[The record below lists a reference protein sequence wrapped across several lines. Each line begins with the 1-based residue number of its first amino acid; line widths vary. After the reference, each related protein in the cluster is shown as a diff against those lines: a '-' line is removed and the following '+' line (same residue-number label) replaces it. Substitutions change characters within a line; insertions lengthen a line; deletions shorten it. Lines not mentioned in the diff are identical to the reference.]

1 CLQIGS
7 EAAGGDALGQ
17 GATGGRSAVRA
28 TQAMQAVLVHQRI
41 NLGQLGDLMEYGA
54 GVLTVQ
60 GLTAA
65 AAGTGLAIAGRR
77 RLLGWDQGAERVG
90 MAGLSAALAL
100 RRRSRWLSLQA
111 DRVRRRRL
119 GGVGGIELEPGL
131 KIADAGFQGGD
142 LSREGIPSG

>member
-1 CLQIGS
+1 
-7 EAAGGDALGQ
+7 
-17 GATGGRSAVRA
+17 
-28 TQAMQAVLVHQRI
+28 
-41 NLGQLGDLMEYGA
+41 
-54 GVLTVQ
+54 VLTVQ

-65 AAGTGLAIAGRR
+65 AAGTGLAIAGRME
-77 RLLGWDQGAERVG
+77 LLGWDQGAERLG

-142 LSREGIPSG
+142 LSREGIPSGQEGSLSLRRHGVPERFGDRRLVAHTNNTDGLYKRFGV